1 MAKKGALLLII
12 AFLSIVSLSTHV
24 VFADTKVN
32 DSGTSLL
39 LEGNYREVLSV
50 WENEGYQVTSSFEQ
64 VISPSQFSVSN
75 PLDESLSMDYG
86 QDVAQFNDENI
97 IEFSVVVD
105 TEGLYEFSLDFY
117 SKSSDYLDLEC
128 SVRVNDELQYTEASQ
143 IILYKQWVQVDGFTL
158 DRYGNDFYGSQ
169 EQNLT
174 WIHQSF
180 YDPMGLF
187 VNPIVFKLNQGMN
200 TITIERTKGD
210 FLVGDFTVSGR
221 TTLSTYDEYSDGAS
235 LISNEILNSQ
245 EAETPSFKNASSIQA
260 GVSRTVDVTPF
271 SVRYLKLNI
280 LAGSTFNSQREE
292 VIYDVE
298 VAEEGYY
305 YLTFK
310 VLQST
315 STNANVYRTLR
326 INGTVPFEEA
336 LSIPF
341 EYDNLWQNVTLGG
354 DEPYL
359 FHLNQGIN
367 QISLSVN
374 LSPFMEDYYEI
385 NDVLDYVNDLSLQ
398 IKKLTG
404 NQIDENRD
412 WLITDYIPSIVTDLL
427 DARDSLQVTYDRLD
441 QMTETTKLSEAMSS
455 IKIAI
460 RNLVFL
466 ADSPNDIPKN
476 MTLLSTS
483 SSSIASTL
491 GTTVALLLDSPLDI
505 DKFYVHT
512 DVELDKPNANFFVR
526 TWVNIKRFFLSF
538 FDERYNMIATDDELD
553 VWVNRSKQ
561 YTDLIQKMADDS
573 FTTETGIKVKI
584 SVMAAEGKL
593 ILANSAGTNPDV
605 ALGVSSWLP
614 YDLGIRGAILDL
626 TTFLNDPEFSTVLD
640 YYQEESLIP
649 LIYDDGLYGLPDT
662 ENFYVLFYRNDIL
675 SALDIPVPSTWEEVT
690 QIMPILKRYGM
701 NFYIPLSSATSLK
714 SFDSTLPFLFQYG
727 SSIYQDNAFY
737 VSLDDEASINAL
749 TMMTELYT
757 IYSMDTTVTSFY
769 NEFRLGISPIG
780 VGDFGMYITLLN
792 AAPDIQGLWKIALLP
807 GVVQE
812 DSSIDRSAPGAQTAN
827 MIFKNT
833 DKQEESWEFLKW
845 WSSTEIQVE
854 FESLLLSTLGKEY
867 LWNSANTLAFEALNM
882 NSDDLYII
890 LEQWSYLREL
900 PKVPGSYQVE
910 LEISNLWNSVVIDR
924 ENLRVLLNDGIIKMN
939 KEIQKKMSEFGYMD
953 KTGTI
958 MKPYN
963 LASLSIIR
971 SWKSGDSNE

>member
-24 VFADTKVN
+24 VFADTKVY

-128 SVRVNDELQYTEASQ
+128 SVLVNDELQYTEASQ

-221 TTLSTYDEYSDGAS
+221 TTLSTYDEYSNGAS

-412 WLITDYIPSIVTDLL
+412 WLITDYIPSIVADLL

-538 FDERYNMIATDDELD
+538 FDERYNMIANDDELD

-882 NSDDLYII
+882 NSDDLSII